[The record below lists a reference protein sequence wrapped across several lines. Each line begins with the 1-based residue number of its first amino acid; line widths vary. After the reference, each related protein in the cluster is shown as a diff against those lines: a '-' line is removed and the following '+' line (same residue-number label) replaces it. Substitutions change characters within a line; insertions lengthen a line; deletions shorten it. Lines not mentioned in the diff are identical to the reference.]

1 MTENILP
8 SLPEETSMAL
18 NARIAALTAE
28 LAALKTQVSGTIPRH
43 RQRDRLTD
51 RKIQTLKLPG
61 FYADGGNLYLDAWN
75 LPSKNWVLRYS
86 RNGRAHDCRKFR
98 LDQLCE
104 RLIPG

>member
-1 MTENILP
+1 MAENILP
-8 SLPEETSMAL
+8 SSAAGTSMAL
-18 NARIAALTAE
+18 NARIAVLTAE
-28 LAALKTQVSGTIPRH
+28 LAALKAQARDTTRRN

-51 RKIQTLKLPG
+51 RKIAVLKTSG

>member
-1 MTENILP
+1 MRH
-8 SLPEETSMAL
+8 
-18 NARIAALTAE
+18 ARDT
-28 LAALKTQVSGTIPRH
+28 TRRN

-51 RKIQTLKLPG
+51 RKIAVLKTSG

-98 LDQLCE
+98 LDQPCE

>member
-1 MTENILP
+1 
-8 SLPEETSMAL
+8 MAL
-18 NARIAALTAE
+18 NARIAVLTAE
-28 LAALKTQVSGTIPRH
+28 LAALKAQARDTTRRN

-51 RKIQTLKLPG
+51 RKIAVLKTPG
-61 FYADGGNLYLDAWN
+61 FYADGGNLYLDSWN

>member
-1 MTENILP
+1 M
-8 SLPEETSMAL
+8 
-18 NARIAALTAE
+18 RGIAALTAE
-28 LAALKTQVSGTIPRH
+28 MAALKALARDTTRRN

-51 RKIQTLKLPG
+51 RKIAVLKTSG
-61 FYADGGNLYLDAWN
+61 FSADGGNLYLDAWN
-75 LPSKNWVLRYS
+75 LPSKNWALRYS